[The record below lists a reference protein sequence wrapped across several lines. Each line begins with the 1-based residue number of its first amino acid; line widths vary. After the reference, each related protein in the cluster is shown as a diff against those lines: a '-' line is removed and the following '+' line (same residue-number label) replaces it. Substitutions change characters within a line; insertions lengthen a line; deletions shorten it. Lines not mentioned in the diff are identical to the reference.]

1 MRRIKLFENFDNTDA
16 IDLDKVEQDFNDI
29 LVELRDD
36 PKFEIELRTA
46 TTDSNDYLI
55 SSGSDEVVYNNV
67 VWVKIGKLGYRNTF
81 LVEDLK
87 DYLDMM
93 KDYMDIYYDYQME
106 FNYLAANTGTW
117 RFHDNY
123 DLHLRQMVTKIW
135 IEFSHIKNKKS
146 DEN

>member
-1 MRRIKLFENFDNTDA
+1 MRIKLFENFDNSDD

-29 LVELRDD
+29 LVELKDD

-46 TTDSNDYLI
+46 VTDSNDYLI
-55 SSGSDEVVYNNV
+55 SSGSDEVVFNNV
-67 VWVKIGKLGYRNTF
+67 VWVKINKLGYRNTF
-81 LVEDLK
+81 IVEDLK

-93 KDYMDIYYDYQME
+93 VDYMDIYYDYEME
-106 FNYLAANTGTW
+106 FNYLAANSGTW

-123 DLHLRQMVTKIW
+123 ELHLRQMVTKIW
-135 IEFSHIKNKKS
+135 IEFSHIKNKSS

>member
-1 MRRIKLFENFDNTDA
+1 MRRIKLFENFDNSDA

-81 LVEDLK
+81 IVEDIK

-135 IEFSHIKNKKS
+135 IEFSHIKNKRS

>member
-1 MRRIKLFENFDNTDA
+1 MRIKLFDSFDNSDA
-16 IDLDKVEQDFNDI
+16 IDLGKVEQDFNDI

-36 PKFEIELRTA
+36 PKFEIELKTV

-67 VWVKIGKLGYRNTF
+67 VWVKINKLGYRNTF

-135 IEFSHIKNKKS
+135 IEFSHIKNKRS

>member
-1 MRRIKLFENFDNTDA
+1 MRIKLFESFDNSDA

-36 PKFEIELRTA
+36 PKFEIELKTV

-67 VWVKIGKLGYRNTF
+67 VWVKINKLGYRNTF
-81 LVEDLK
+81 IVEDIK

-93 KDYMDIYYDYQME
+93 VDYMDIYYDYQME

-135 IEFSHIKNKKS
+135 IEFSHIKNKRS

>member
-1 MRRIKLFENFDNTDA
+1 MRIKLFENFDNSDA

-29 LVELRDD
+29 LVELRDN
-36 PKFEIELRTA
+36 PKFEIELRTV

-93 KDYMDIYYDYQME
+93 KDYMDIYYDYEME

-123 DLHLRQMVTKIW
+123 ELHLRQMVTKIW
-135 IEFSHIKNKKS
+135 IEFSHIKNKRS
-146 DEN
+146 NEN

>member
-1 MRRIKLFENFDNTDA
+1 MRIKLFDSFDNSDA

-36 PKFEIELRTA
+36 PKFEIELRTV

-55 SSGSDEVVYNNV
+55 SSGSDEVVYNDV
-67 VWVKIGKLGYRNTF
+67 VWVKINKLGYRNTF
-81 LVEDLK
+81 IVEDIK

-93 KDYMDIYYDYQME
+93 VDYMDIYYDYQME

-135 IEFSHIKNKKS
+135 IEFSHIKNKRS
-146 DEN
+146 NEN

>member
-1 MRRIKLFENFDNTDA
+1 MRIKLFENFDNSDT
-16 IDLDKVEQDFNDI
+16 IDLGKVEQDFNDI

-46 TTDSNDYLI
+46 VTDSNDYLI
-55 SSGSDEVVYNNV
+55 SSGSDEVVFNNV

-81 LVEDLK
+81 IVEDIK

-93 KDYMDIYYDYQME
+93 KDYMDIYYDYEME
-106 FNYLAANTGTW
+106 FNYLAANSGTW

-123 DLHLRQMVTKIW
+123 ELHLRQMVTKIW
-135 IEFSHIKNKKS
+135 IEFSHIKNKSS

>member
-1 MRRIKLFENFDNTDA
+1 MRIKLFENFDNSDT
-16 IDLDKVEQDFNDI
+16 IDLGKVEQDFNDI

-46 TTDSNDYLI
+46 VTDSNDYLI
-55 SSGSDEVVYNNV
+55 SSGSDEVVFNNV
-67 VWVKIGKLGYRNTF
+67 VWVKIGKLGYRNIF

-93 KDYMDIYYDYQME
+93 KDYMDIYYDYEME
-106 FNYLAANTGTW
+106 FNYLAANSGTW

-123 DLHLRQMVTKIW
+123 ELHLRQMVTKIW
-135 IEFSHIKNKKS
+135 IEFSNIKNKSS

>member
-1 MRRIKLFENFDNTDA
+1 MRIKLFESFDNSDA

-36 PKFEIELRTA
+36 PNFEIELRTA
-46 TTDSNDYLI
+46 ACELYNGD
-55 SSGSDEVVYNNV
+55 DEVGLTNGKYNNV

-93 KDYMDIYYDYQME
+93 VDYMDIYYDYEME

-135 IEFSHIKNKKS
+135 IEFSHIKNKRS

>member
-1 MRRIKLFENFDNTDA
+1 MRIKLFDSFDNSDA
-16 IDLDKVEQDFNDI
+16 IDLGKVEQDFNDI

-36 PKFEIELRTA
+36 PKFEIELKTV

-55 SSGSDEVVYNNV
+55 SHGSEVVYNNV

-93 KDYMDIYYDYQME
+93 VDYMDIYYDYEME

-135 IEFSHIKNKKS
+135 IEFSHIKNKSS

>member
-1 MRRIKLFENFDNTDA
+1 MRIKLFENFDNSDA
-16 IDLDKVEQDFNDI
+16 IDLNKVEQDFNDI

-36 PKFEIELRTA
+36 PKFDIELKTA
-46 TTDSNDYLI
+46 STDSNDYLI
-55 SSGSDEVVYNNV
+55 TSGSDEVVSNNV
-67 VWVKIGKLGYRNTF
+67 IWVKIGKLGYRNTF
-81 LVEDLK
+81 LVEDIK

-93 KDYMDIYYDYQME
+93 VDYMDIYYDYEME

-123 DLHLRQMVTKIW
+123 ELHLRQMVTKIW
-135 IEFSHIKNKKS
+135 IEFSHIKNKRS

>member
-1 MRRIKLFENFDNTDA
+1 MRIKLFDSFDNSDA

-36 PKFEIELRTA
+36 PKFEIELRTV

-55 SSGSDEVVYNNV
+55 SSGSDEVVYNDV
-67 VWVKIGKLGYRNTF
+67 VWVKINKLGYRNTF
-81 LVEDLK
+81 IVEDIK

-93 KDYMDIYYDYQME
+93 VDYMDIYYDYQME

-135 IEFSHIKNKKS
+135 IEFSHIKNKRS